1 MGLTRPGFTDDIGAL
16 PEDFNLAVSCFFVTF
31 VLFQP
36 LSAAV
41 GWCLGPRH
49 WIPIM
54 MVRPHRD
61 SCRSAADVDSI
72 HKPFLTTQ
80 N

>member
-1 MGLTRPGFTDDIGAL
+1 MPLARQWHAADFMLTRPGFTDDIGAL

-41 GWCLGPRH
+41 GWWLGPRH
-49 WIPIM
+49 WISIM
-54 MVRPHRD
+54 MVCSHRD
-61 SCRSAADVDSI
+61 CCQS
-72 HKPFLTTQ
+72 
-80 N
+80 